1 MQWSSLRPFSIAVA
15 LPARAE
21 GECFNFCY
29 SCQIVAFSACLLLS
43 ARTRLE
49 VELHSTF
56 LSWPR
61 DWFFTR
67 LKSFAPPAQA
77 KRLQWKM
84 AFRLVVLKVKIV
96 LRFMFSPNYFH
107 SVLPYTFSSP
117 EILGLSCGV
126 PLHPTTHGYSWSRNV
141 PLHANAQTN
150 RILVHYFPHLN
161 FKVYGFSWS
170 RNVPLHANAQT
181 NRILVYSFP
190 PFNHD

>member
-107 SVLPYTFSSP
+107 SVLPYIFFPWNPRTIVWRALLMVIRDLEMCHCTQMPKQIEFLF
-117 EILGLSCGV
+117 IL
-126 PLHPTTHGYSWSRNV
+126 
-141 PLHANAQTN
+141 
-150 RILVHYFPHLN
+150 FPHLIMTSC
-161 FKVYGFSWS
+161 KIHIFSFIGKTIISADWTQHFCWLMFYT
-170 RNVPLHANAQT
+170 RA
-181 NRILVYSFP
+181 
-190 PFNHD
+190 DD